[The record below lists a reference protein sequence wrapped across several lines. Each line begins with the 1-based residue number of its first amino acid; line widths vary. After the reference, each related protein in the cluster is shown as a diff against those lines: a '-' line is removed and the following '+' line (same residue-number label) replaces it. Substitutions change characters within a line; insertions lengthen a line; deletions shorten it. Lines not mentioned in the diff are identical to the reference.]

1 MCGTERVCVCVP
13 LTNKAGV
20 ILREVMYIIYDPY
33 WILWQARCG
42 WCGVIRVA
50 GTVTGVAAITL
61 RVRFR
66 PFLSVTI
73 I

>member
-1 MCGTERVCVCVP
+1 MCVCVCVCVP

-33 WILWQARCG
+33 RILWQARCG

-61 RVRFR
+61 RVRF
-66 PFLSVTI
+66 
-73 I
+73 